1 MASVEVN
8 GRIFDEYVSAHEIA
22 ECVKKVA
29 DRINKDYAEKEPLFV

>member
-8 GRIFDEYVSAHEIA
+8 GRIFDEYISAEKIA

-29 DRINKDYAEKEPLFV
+29 EPLF